1 MKKLFY
7 FLVLF
12 TACTA
17 PQSAEE
23 LGASVTLIT
32 DVNVINV
39 RDGSIAEGQTVV
51 VEAGRI
57 LRIQDNTPEETNGA
71 EIIDGS
77 SKFLLPGLA
86 EMHAHIPSP
95 DWGRENIE
103 ETLFLYVSNGVTTIR
118 GMLGHPLHL
127 ELREQAE
134 TGEILSP
141 RIFTSSP
148 SLNGNSV
155 KNPEEA
161 REKVRTYQADGYD
174 FLKLH
179 PGLEPDV
186 FGAIARSAQA
196 VEIPFAGHVS
206 VEVGIRRALE
216 SGYATIDHV
225 DGFLEGLVPENAGV
239 EPDENGFFGYNFTP
253 LADTSRIG
261 ELVAMSRRYGVWVV
275 PTQSLFERWFSP
287 RDAEELAQEPEMQ
300 YMPKSTLDKWVSSK
314 KELTSGPDFNKAQ
327 WEEFNRIRR
336 KLIYELQQN
345 GQGLLL
351 GSDAPQVFNVPGFSI
366 HHELDAM
373 IRAGLS
379 PLEAI
384 QSGTLNPA
392 IFFNREGEFGE
403 VVEGASADF
412 LLLSANPLE
421 DINALKMPEGVMLR
435 GRWLSRADIDTRLQS
450 IAAKA
455 RQQ

>member
-32 DVNVINV
+32 NVNVINV

-134 TGEILSP
+134 AGELLSP

-327 WEEFNRIRR
+327 WEEFNQIRR